1 MFVRFAAH
9 TPKMTEKR
17 NQNGKQYV
25 HREEI
30 IVPDECDLQLINVA
44 E

>member
-9 TPKMTEKR
+9 TRKMTEKR
-17 NQNGKQYV
+17 IQNGKQYV
-25 HREEI
+25 HRADI
-30 IVPDECDLQLINVA
+30 TILDGCDLQLVNVA